1 MRTNLLEDEIL
12 ETEMNQ
18 HGESILDHPT
28 ATNPWTLH
36 WTQPKWAGLPRQPL
50 QMHKKLTVT
59 VSSTK
64 LWAWLLLSIII
75 LTDVYCLL
83 IMILRYCLPQISHYC
98 ALITHCYIQ
107 ILYLDLLFITKCMPA
122 AQNSITIYSWMLYF
136 SHQSKISRSDYFWGC
151 FSSSIRDLEGPYSF
165 IYALIGK

>member
-1 MRTNLLEDEIL
+1 MWWMLQKNSISLEWIITFVAGSCNENDDTYVDRFLIVYFPVVCL
-12 ETEMNQ
+12 F
-18 HGESILDHPT
+18 
-28 ATNPWTLH
+28 PWPFINSRLFF
-36 WTQPKWAGLPRQPL
+36 
-50 QMHKKLTVT
+50 HKTY
-59 VSSTK
+59 
-64 LWAWLLLSIII
+64 

-83 IMILRYCLPQISHYC
+83 IMTLRYCLPKISHYC

-136 SHQSKISRSDYFWGC
+136 SHQSKISLSDYIWGC
-151 FSSSIRDLEGPYSF
+151 FSSSIHDLEGPYSF

>member
-1 MRTNLLEDEIL
+1 MLQKNTISLEWVI
-12 ETEMNQ
+12 T
-18 HGESILDHPT
+18 SV
-28 ATNPWTLH
+28 
-36 WTQPKWAGLPRQPL
+36 AGSCNENDDTYVDGFVIVYFLVVCLFPCPVINSRL
-50 QMHKKLTVT
+50 FSHKTY
-59 VSSTK
+59 
-64 LWAWLLLSIII
+64 

-151 FSSSIRDLEGPYSF
+151 FSSSICDLEGPYSF